1 MWPARVDK
9 TRGKLAYWRKRPPAP
24 LLVLRVSNILETSQL
39 SFEQFFD
46 NFLGQERLPILKL
59 QN

>member
-24 LLVLRVSNILETSQL
+24 LLVLRVSNILVTSQF
-39 SFEQFFD
+39 SFEQFYD
-46 NFLGQERLPILKL
+46 DFLGQAK
-59 QN
+59 